1 MQTLLITVYIL
12 VWPAMTAAVLAVLT
26 RGVIKDYREARDS
39 GTTVV

>member
-12 VWPAMTAAVLAVLT
+12 MWPLLTAIVLAVLT
-26 RGVIKDYREARDS
+26 RGVIQDYRDARKT